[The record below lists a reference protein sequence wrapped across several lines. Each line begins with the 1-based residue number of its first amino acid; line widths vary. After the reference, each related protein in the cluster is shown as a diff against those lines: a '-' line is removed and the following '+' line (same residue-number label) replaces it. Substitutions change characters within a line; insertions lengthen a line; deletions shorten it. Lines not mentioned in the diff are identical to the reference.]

1 MTTNP
6 TPRHPG
12 QDERRRSKRSQKKTN
27 PDQR

>member
-12 QDERRRSKRSQKKTN
+12 QDDRRRSKHSQRKTD
-27 PDQR
+27 PDKR